1 MRSVALRSTSVVLV
15 AAATILMAL
24 TAQADIVSGNANG
37 QVTIMGPNGPVAQVS
52 GPYEIDLPPGTYTA
66 FCPTGRANPPS
77 FEVRATPQTVD
88 FICP

>member
-24 TAQADIVSGNANG
+24 TAQADIVSGNAAG
-37 QVTIMGPNGPVAQVS
+37 EVTILGDNGVVVRVS

-66 FCPTGRANPPS
+66 VCTKGPANPPS